1 MQDFPQLTKTAFENY
16 HNMPY
21 EPAKWTLTDALGHIM
36 QFLEHHDSIDEMSGL
51 RQAIAAMTPT
61 EWEEWARRYPHARA
75 NLIEPLRQAITT
87 QRS

>member
-1 MQDFPQLTKTAFENY
+1 MKDFAQLTKAAFEGY

-21 EPAKWTLTDALGHIM
+21 EPAHWTLPDALGHIM

-61 EWEEWARRYPHARA
+61 EWEGWAERYPEARA
-75 NLIEPLRQAITT
+75 NIIEPLRQEISA
-87 QRS
+87 QRG